1 MFNIVGCIL
10 FAVLY
15 LILPESM
22 YPYIGMIGGIGVGYS
37 AGYAWQTALGLFGM
51 PAAVLLRIGA
61 NVFSSIYTMLANK
74 LGDKLVQHM
83 WVRKS
88 AEI

>member
-1 MFNIVGCIL
+1 
-10 FAVLY
+10 
-15 LILPESM
+15 
-22 YPYIGMIGGIGVGYS
+22 
-37 AGYAWQTALGLFGM
+37 M